1 MVALQL
7 FISGVAG
14 FDFTAP
20 PEFRQNVCSRLLF
33 GEAYTSPYNADD
45 PPLCIQLTEGAK
57 IEIEVAPPTA
67 DVCFDFERRP
77 RRGPVLSAS
86 TYTAPHRCLSPADQG
101 RITMRLPADVSDDD
115 ERDDPQ
121 LYLIRTSTPPASAQ
135 RLSITTTV
143 TGGAPGTLLRS
154 ALAPPPP
161 ACPSPSV
168 SAACSAEEKRAIDL
182 CNPDLAKLH
191 SLYPN
196 CRARDCTADQV
207 GCLLAH
213 RAELA
218 PECGRALGG
227 VTSCC
232 PKPPKAHR
240 CPAQEGQAIARCANE
255 TARLQA
261 QWPRQCWAGNCTASV
276 VGCLLAHQGAL
287 RSASCVAAVADVA
300 GCCPSSSAE
309 TRCAEQED
317 AVAVLCQADVSAL
330 QQLLPHECWATH
342 CEADMASCLVGNQ
355 DLLRDAKC
363 AQAVRALASCT
374 KGAWDLLGPM
384 VIAAYLLLATASVV
398 LLCTV
403 LRCCVRCLCTAT
415 GLASLQE
422 DLAPSDE
429 DEAGTEDDELG
440 SVTPLPS
447 GVKQQKALTQEE
459 EEENA
464 LPGYSEVVEGASIP
478 LQPTSSS
485 TSSMS

>member
-1 MVALQL
+1 M
-7 FISGVAG
+7 
-14 FDFTAP
+14 
-20 PEFRQNVCSRLLF
+20 
-33 GEAYTSPYNADD
+33 
-45 PPLCIQLTEGAK
+45 
-57 IEIEVAPPTA
+57 
-67 DVCFDFERRP
+67 
-77 RRGPVLSAS
+77 
-86 TYTAPHRCLSPADQG
+86 
-101 RITMRLPADVSDDD
+101 
-115 ERDDPQ
+115 
-121 LYLIRTSTPPASAQ
+121 
-135 RLSITTTV
+135 
-143 TGGAPGTLLRS
+143 
-154 ALAPPPP
+154 
-161 ACPSPSV
+161 
-168 SAACSAEEKRAIDL
+168 
-182 CNPDLAKLH
+182 
-191 SLYPN
+191 
-196 CRARDCTADQV
+196 

-218 PECGRALGG
+218 TECRRALGG
-227 VTSCC
+227 VQSCC

-240 CPAQEGQAIARCANE
+240 CPAQESQAIARCAND
-255 TARLQA
+255 TARLQS

-287 RSASCVAAVADVA
+287 RSASCAAAVADVA
-300 GCCPSSSAE
+300 GCCPSTVE

-317 AVAVLCQADVSAL
+317 AAALLCQADVSAL

-342 CEADMASCLVGNQ
+342 CEAEMTSCLVGHQ
-355 DLLRDAKC
+355 ALLRDAKC
-363 AQAVRALASCT
+363 AQAVRALSACT

-384 VIAAYLLLATASVV
+384 VIAAYLLLATASIV

-429 DEAGTEDDELG
+429 DESGTEDDEVG

-485 TSSMS
+485 TSSM